1 MDGSL
6 SPIPESLQPDREWTI
21 GRVLLECVPAGTSS
35 AAFDPLSTMALS
47 ETDIQR
53 QQEIKQAEELLFS
66 GRQELG
72 FAKGLFLGDFVADWA
87 MPYPRLSDQQ
97 QAAVDNAVLE
107 LRQFL
112 DQHLD
117 SDAIDRDADIPREVI
132 DGLGRVGVLGMTA
145 PKEVGGR
152 GFSQMQYCKVLEE
165 IGARDAST
173 AVFTNAHHSIGIRA
187 LLLFGTKEQQEKW
200 LPRLMNG
207 EQLAAFALTEREA
220 GSDAANVQMKATPAE
235 DGAAYIL
242 SGEKRYITNASIAH
256 VLTVM
261 ARTPIPG
268 KDKDAITAFLVT
280 PDMPGFEMLEPRM
293 AKLGIR
299 GTATGRFRLNNV
311 RVPKENILGP
321 LGKGLRV
328 ALTVLDFGR
337 TTFGACCTGGA
348 KTCLRLAIEHA
359 NSRKQ
364 FNKTLGN
371 FDLVKKKIARMAAD
385 VYAMEAMT
393 QVTASLID
401 RGLEDYMVETAM
413 LKVFTTER
421 LWDAVND
428 CFQIHGGS
436 AYFDD
441 SPLGRMLRDAR
452 INQIGEGSNEVLTS
466 FIALVG
472 MRGPGMEFK
481 EIYDTMLKPSRGLS
495 KAWDAGLKRLSAA
508 VKVPEVPVKNDQL
521 RSYAS
526 QLGRLVW
533 RFNLAV
539 DKALIA
545 YREPVMEMQ
554 LIQERI
560 AVAAMELF
568 ATTCVLS
575 RWDSEL
581 SATSRN
587 GKEGI
592 DHASADLF
600 VRRSLRHIRDSLR
613 SLGDNDDRALLKTAD
628 AVLATRQAD
637 AH

>member
-1 MDGSL
+1 
-6 SPIPESLQPDREWTI
+6 
-21 GRVLLECVPAGTSS
+21 
-35 AAFDPLSTMALS
+35 MALT
-47 ETDIQR
+47 ETEIQR
-53 QQEIKQAEELLFS
+53 QKEIQQAEELLFS

-87 MPYPRLSDQQ
+87 MPYPRLTDTQQ
-97 QAAVDNAVLE
+97 SEVDRAVAE
-107 LRQFL
+107 LRVFL
-112 DQHLD
+112 DEHLD
-117 SDAIDRDADIPREVI
+117 PEEIDRQADIPRHVI

-165 IGARDAST
+165 IGARCAST

-187 LLLFGTKEQQEKW
+187 LLLFGTQEQKEKW

-220 GSDAANVQMKATPAE
+220 GSDAANVQMNAEPSE
-235 DGAAYIL
+235 DGSHYIL
-242 SGEKRYITNASIAH
+242 NGEKRYITNASIAQ

-261 ARTPIPG
+261 ARTPDPKKPG
-268 KDKDAITAFLVT
+268 KTAITAFLVT
-280 PDMPGFEMLEPRM
+280 PDMEGFEMLEARM
-293 AKLGIR
+293 PKLGIR

-348 KTCLRLAIEHA
+348 KTCLALAIEHA
-359 NSRKQ
+359 NTRQQ
-364 FNKTLGN
+364 FKKTLGN

-481 EIYDTMLKPSRGLS
+481 EIYDTMLKPWRPDGA
-495 KAWDAGLKRLSAA
+495 KAAWGAGLKRLRSA
-508 VKVPEVPVKNDQL
+508 VKVPDVPVRNERLKNYGGQL
-521 RSYAS
+521 A
-526 QLGRLVW
+526 RLVW
-533 RFNLAV
+533 RFNFAV

-581 SATSRN
+581 SAVGRN
-587 GKEGI
+587 GSDST
-592 DHASADLF
+592 DHVAADLF
-600 VRRSLRHIRDSLR
+600 VRRALRHIREALR
-613 SLGDNDDRALLKTAD
+613 GLGDNDDRALLATAD
-628 AVLATRQAD
+628 AVLGLD
-637 AH
+637 AGASRNGG

>member
-1 MDGSL
+1 MT
-6 SPIPESLQPDREWTI
+6 QT
-21 GRVLLECVPAGTSS
+21 
-35 AAFDPLSTMALS
+35 
-47 ETDIQR
+47 ETEIQR
-53 QQEIKQAEELLFS
+53 QKEIQQAEELLFS

-87 MPYPRLSDQQ
+87 MPYPRLTDRQ
-97 QAAVDNAVLE
+97 QAEVDAAVAE
-107 LRQFL
+107 LRLFL
-112 DQHLD
+112 DQNLD
-117 SDAIDRDADIPREVI
+117 SDAIDRNADIPREVI
-132 DGLGRVGVLGMTA
+132 NGLGRVGVLGMTA
-145 PKEVGGR
+145 PTEVGGR
-152 GFSQMQYCKVLEE
+152 GFTQMQYCKVLEE

-207 EQLAAFALTEREA
+207 DQLAAFALTEREA
-220 GSDAANVQMKATPAE
+220 GSDAANVQMTATPTE
-235 DGAAYIL
+235 DGSGYIL
-242 SGEKRYITNASIAH
+242 NGEKRYITNAAIAQ

-280 PDMPGFEMLEPRM
+280 PDIEGFEMIEARM
-293 AKLGIR
+293 PKLGIR

-337 TTFGACCTGGA
+337 TTFGACCTGAA
-348 KTCLRLAIEHA
+348 KTCLRLAVEHS
-359 NSRKQ
+359 NTRKQ
-364 FNKTLGN
+364 FNKTLSN

-441 SPLGRMLRDAR
+441 SPLGRILRDAR

-481 EIYDTMLKPSRGLS
+481 EIYDTMLKPSRGLG

-508 VKVPEVPVKNDQL
+508 VKVPDVPVRNDQL
-521 RSYAS
+521 KSYAG
-526 QLGRLVW
+526 QLARLVW
-533 RFNLAV
+533 RFNFAV
-539 DKALIA
+539 DKALIMH
-545 YREPVMEMQ
+545 REPVMEMQ

-560 AVAAMELF
+560 AIAAMELF
-568 ATTCVLS
+568 ATTCALS

-581 SATSRN
+581 SVHGRN
-587 GKEGI
+587 GH
-592 DHASADLF
+592 DASNHAAADLF
-600 VRRSLRHIRDSLR
+600 VRRSLRKIREALR
-613 SLGDNDDRALLKTAD
+613 DLGDNDDRALLKTAD
-628 AVLATRQAD
+628 AVLGIPNAQSANG
-637 AH
+637 A